1 MSFMHNPYPKHTPPP
16 PAKHTHTLQSGK
28 IRGFFFYQNGIGAKL
43 PPIVKRN

>member
-16 PAKHTHTLQSGK
+16 PPNTRTHSRVAKL
-28 IRGFFFYQNGIGAKL
+28 GFFFYQNGIGAKL